1 MSRSDT
7 STADDAGLEL
17 LTIDD
22 LSRLLKRSRASLHR
36 DLAAGRL
43 PRPIRFGAG
52 SSAVRWRRQTVL
64 AWLESLAANEDAR
77 PVERSGVDGS
87 NLAQQR
93 EGER

>member
-1 MSRSDT
+1 MRSDT

-17 LTIDD
+17 LTVDD

-36 DLAAGRL
+36 DLAAKRL
-43 PRPIRFGAG
+43 PNPIRLG
-52 SSAVRWRRQTVL
+52 SAERWRRQTVL

-77 PVERSGVDGS
+77 PVVRSGVDGS
-87 NLAQQR
+87 DLAQQR